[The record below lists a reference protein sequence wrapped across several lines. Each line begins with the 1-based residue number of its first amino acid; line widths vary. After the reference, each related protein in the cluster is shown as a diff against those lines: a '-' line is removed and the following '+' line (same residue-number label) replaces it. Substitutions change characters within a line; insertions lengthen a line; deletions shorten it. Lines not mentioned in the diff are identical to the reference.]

1 MNFIL
6 LNDRIT
12 LLVKQGFADDN
23 GKAVTE
29 SVFSQ
34 LCWAH
39 IEPVRKNFHR
49 PQPMT
54 LWKNTNTTVFKV
66 FIRKVPNSE
75 HDRHAKINALRWKR
89 KEYKLLCPF
98 AASDKVG
105 RFWEALC
112 IEGGEQW

>member
-1 MNFIL
+1 MKYIL

-12 LLVKQGFADDN
+12 LLVKQSFADGN

-34 LCWAH
+34 PCWAH
-39 IEPVRKNFHR
+39 IAPVRRNFQR
-49 PQPMT
+49 QQLMT
-54 LWKNTNTTVFKV
+54 SWKNTNASVFKV
-66 FIRKVPNSE
+66 FIREIPNIES
-75 HDRHAKINALRWKR
+75 DRHAKINALRWKH
-89 KEYKLLCPF
+89 KEYGLLCPF
-98 AASDKVG
+98 AISDKVG